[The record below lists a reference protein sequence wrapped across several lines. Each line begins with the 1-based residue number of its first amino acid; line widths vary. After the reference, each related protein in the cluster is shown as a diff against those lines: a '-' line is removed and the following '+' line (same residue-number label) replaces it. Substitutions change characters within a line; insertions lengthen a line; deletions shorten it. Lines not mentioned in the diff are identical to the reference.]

1 MVRQGDIIK
10 LNLSPTVGHEQRG
23 TRPVVVI
30 SSDYVMSKTNMV
42 YVAPI
47 TNTVRGYPL
56 HIALDER
63 TETTGNVLCEQVKAV
78 DLTARTYVHV
88 ESMPDDIL
96 DEVLTCVIGCFE

>member
-1 MVRQGDIIK
+1 MVKQGDIIR

-63 TETTGNVLCEQVKAV
+63 TETSGNVLCEQVKAV
-78 DLTARTYVHV
+78 DLTARTYAYV
-88 ESMPDDIL
+88 ESIPYDLLEKIL
-96 DEVLTCVIGCFE
+96 ACVIGCFE